1 MDRRTFVKTAVGL
14 GIAGAAG
21 ATATALTMPLA
32 KPRPPA
38 APPVAYFGLHKIG
51 GPAPRGTPLIP
62 IFVNAKGDFEGR
74 TVVENV
80 PANSFLAPKL
90 GPEETWDGKVDIL
103 EWYKYCGHQG
113 AAGLSQDFA
122 EGDSVLR
129 YFIAEDKLKLGLSPW
144 FKDRLGEPIRPEH
157 FTEPGLG
164 ASFVWRSEGQTG
176 AGVLTGVILRWNA
189 EGKGTPADA
198 YSFKPA
204 KVFPPGKAIKGEADL
219 ELLRTQ
225 FLHADEFAASSTF
238 CPHFCCIPG
247 YKEAEK
253 LASSRDAADKVFC
266 TCHFSI
272 YNPREVVGY
281 TFSPEGEVSEKAT
294 GGGGH

>member
-1 MDRRTFVKTAVGL
+1 MDRRTFVKTAVGI
-14 GIAGAAG
+14 GIAGTAAATG
-21 ATATALTMPLA
+21 AALTVPLA

-38 APPVAYFGLHKIG
+38 APPVPYFGFHKIG

-62 IFVNAKGDFEGR
+62 IFVNADGNFEGKP
-74 TVVENV
+74 VIDGV
-80 PANSFLAPKL
+80 PASSFLAPKL
-90 GPEETWDGKVDIL
+90 GPEETFDGNVDVL

-113 AAGLSQDFA
+113 AAGLKHDFP
-122 EGDSVLR
+122 GDSVLR

-144 FKDRLGEPIRPEH
+144 FKDRLGQPIRPEH

-176 AGVLTGVILRWNA
+176 AGVLTGVILRWKK
-189 EGKGTPADA
+189 EGEGTDADS
-198 YSFKPA
+198 YSLKPS
-204 KVFPPGKAIKGEADL
+204 KVFPPAKGIRNETDA
-219 ELLRTQ
+219 EIVRTKMM
-225 FLHADEFAASSTF
+225 HEGEFAASSTF

-253 LASSRDAADKVFC
+253 LAASRDAADKVFC

-272 YNPREVVGY
+272 YNPRQIVAY
-281 TFSPEGEVSEKAT
+281 TFSPEGEVEAKST
-294 GGGGH
+294 GGH